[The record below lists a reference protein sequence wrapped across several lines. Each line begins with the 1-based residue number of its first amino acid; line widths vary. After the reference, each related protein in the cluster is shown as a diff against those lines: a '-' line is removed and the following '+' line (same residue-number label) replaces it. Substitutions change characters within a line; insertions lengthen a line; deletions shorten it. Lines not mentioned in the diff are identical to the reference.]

1 MEWCFTWIQIAMLH
15 PFKKI
20 NLCAIHLLMLCAC
33 VGDLKNQCAFSP
45 LLYISLAPIP
55 ACLPSPSAISKQ
67 SSNHRMLNFD
77 VICIEMFLWAGW
89 TELFCKSS
97 DIMFRDWNLF
107 PCHLRDALSLCLS
120 LSFFASLP
128 HSCSSLACACLSLSP
143 SLPLPCLSL
152 FCARIY
158 MHTFPLSHLTHKR
171 SAAVTC
177 RWLLSEFLSD
187 CFQNR
192 KCFEERAETMCRSW
206 PTLNGLAGYS
216 EH

>member
-1 MEWCFTWIQIAMLH
+1 
-15 PFKKI
+15 
-20 NLCAIHLLMLCAC
+20 MLCAC

-45 LLYISLAPIP
+45 LLRISLAPIP

-128 HSCSSLACACLSLSP
+128 HSCSSLACACLSFSP

-152 FCARIY
+152 FLRAYIHAHFSSLPP
-158 MHTFPLSHLTHKR
+158 HTQMLSRCHLPLASVRVSL
-171 SAAVTC
+171 
-177 RWLLSEFLSD
+177 WLFSEQKVL
-187 CFQNR
+187 R
-192 KCFEERAETMCRSW
+192 EERAETMCRSW